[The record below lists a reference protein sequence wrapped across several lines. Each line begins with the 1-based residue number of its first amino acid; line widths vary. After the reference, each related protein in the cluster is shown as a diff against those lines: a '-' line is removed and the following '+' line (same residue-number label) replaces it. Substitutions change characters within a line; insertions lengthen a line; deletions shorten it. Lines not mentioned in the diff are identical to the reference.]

1 MPIVMQCTALGC
13 ETLTMGPM
21 CIEHEQQLERM
32 FVRGR
37 PFARPEVELR
47 RTLTCLERVCA
58 EPQKSVGASGG
69 GSIPPLAATPAS
81 SSSPRRIAA
90 LRGAKS
96 SRLLLN
102 SA

>member
-1 MPIVMQCTALGC
+1 MPIVTQCSAPGC
-13 ETLTMGPM
+13 ETLTMGPL
-21 CIEHEQQLERM
+21 CIEHEQHAERV

-37 PFARPEVELR
+37 PLVRDVMDARRPVLTSSR
-47 RTLTCLERVCA
+47 RA
-58 EPQKSVGASGG
+58 DPQKSVGATGG
-69 GSIPPLAATPAS
+69 GSDPPLAGTPAS

-102 SA
+102 IA

>member
-13 ETLTMGPM
+13 ETLTMGPL
-21 CIEHEQQLERM
+21 CIEHELRLERM

-37 PFARPEVELR
+37 PFARPAVEPR
-47 RTLTCLERVCA
+47 RAGDCLERVCA
-58 EPQKSVGASGG
+58 EPQKSVGATGG
-69 GSIPPLAATPAS
+69 GSTPPLAATPAS
-81 SSSPRRIAA
+81 SRSPRRIAA